1 MSRYCNLNTIL
12 QRRRVCPTT
21 THMTSETSGW
31 YARLDHQCPDRSE
44 QIGVW
49 LDSWMSATKKGQPI
63 AAALPLSWPTLPA
76 GLLSNPGTVLDSLL
90 ARLEAENDGRSP
102 RGIYS
107 TPAKFMDAILYDELH
122 HGRNRKRE
130 PPATLSLAALPPSFR
145 AFAKEINEGIQGDG
159 ADGLSEGSADEN
171 RSKSGIPLPFAD
183 PCVGAGLLAE
193 RILRIHSERISEFPP
208 NVRREDTLRLLEGLQ
223 LVGNSEISVE
233 SARRRITII
242 LARLGLVDLEGE
254 GDEGRIGLSE
264 AEMIVESNVRCIDP
278 LQGEWPWNERPM
290 LLVSRPPWLRIKDR
304 FRGHPEGS
312 KKRKKLSK
320 ELRQYR
326 GADGKP
332 RFSAIR
338 GNVNLYRLYIERS
351 LQIAENGGRVRLVV
365 PDSVLREKSSV
376 PLRKL
381 MVERNDWDSVWSFP
395 EDNHLLF
402 GGSQGVAVLGATV
415 GGVTEVLT
423 SFGPLSIRDISPT
436 KRGLVAEAPFLELE
450 RGPWSTWTDTSW
462 AVPKMPRSEEER
474 KRTLEAI
481 DSLSDKPRLVEGGSW
496 LSPSQRS
503 IRVRVGEVDRASW
516 PGGICDWETGSGMVP
531 FIRAAHIEFEAGIGV
546 LRHPAFDESLHSDS
560 KCNEA
565 GWKGPS
571 EMVGKARVVCQAIV
585 NPQVDRRLVWIV
597 VPSGCVLGNSVS
609 FLEISDEVSSRLE
622 ERFGSIENGL
632 SFLASKLNSDE
643 LDLWSKAWAANNNVN
658 NYEIEMLPFDSPE
671 SETSVSVFGKEDS
684 P

>member
-1 MSRYCNLNTIL
+1 MSRFCNPNTIL
-12 QRRRVCPTT
+12 QRRRVCPVTN
-21 THMTSETSGW
+21 HMTSETSGW
-31 YARLDHQCPDRSE
+31 YARLDHQCPDRGK
-44 QIGVW
+44 QIRVW

-63 AAALPLSWPTLPA
+63 AAALPMSWPTLPA

-90 ARLEAENDGRSP
+90 ARLEAEKDGRSP

-145 AFAKEINEGIQGDG
+145 AFAKEINENIQG
-159 ADGLSEGSADEN
+159 EGPGFDAEGGEGES
-171 RSKSGIPLPFAD
+171 RSKSGVPLPFAD

-193 RILRIHSERISEFPP
+193 RLLRIHSERISEFAP

-223 LVGNSEISVE
+223 LVGNSEISVD
-233 SARRRITII
+233 SARKRITII
-242 LARLGLVDLEGE
+242 LARLGLIDLQGE

-278 LQGEWPWNERPM
+278 LRGEWPWNECPM

-320 ELRQYR
+320 DLRQYR
-326 GADGKP
+326 GSDGKP
-332 RFSAIR
+332 RFSAIK

-351 LQIAENGGRVRLVV
+351 LQIAEKGGRVRLVV

-381 MVERNDWDSVWSFP
+381 MVEKNDWDSVWSFP

-415 GGVTEVLT
+415 GGFTEVLT
-423 SFGPLSIRDISPT
+423 SFGPLAIGDISPR
-436 KRGLVAEAPFLELE
+436 KRGLVPEAPFLELE
-450 RGPWSTWTDTSW
+450 RGPWSSWTDTSW
-462 AVPKMPRSEEER
+462 AVPKMPRSEEKR
-474 KRTLEAI
+474 KRTLKAI

-496 LSPSQRS
+496 LSSNHRS
-503 IRVRVGEVDRASW
+503 IKVRVGEVDRSSW
-516 PGGICDWETGSGMVP
+516 IDSICEWERGSGLIP
-531 FIRAAHIEFEAGIGV
+531 FVRAAHIEFEGGEAV
-546 LRHPAFDESLHSDS
+546 LRHPAFDGKLENES
-560 KCNEA
+560 KCNES
-565 GWKGPS
+565 GWKGPL

-585 NPQVDRRLVWIV
+585 NPQVDRRLIWVV
-597 VPSGCVLGNSVS
+597 VPSGCVLSNSVS

-622 ERFGSIENGL
+622 ERFGSFENGL

-658 NYEIEMLPFDSPE
+658 NYEIEMLPFDSPDSE
-671 SETSVSVFGKEDS
+671 SSFSIFGKEGS
-684 P
+684 A